1 MPEPPWNALCS
12 HPSWRVIACA
22 PEDVMRVRL
31 LTALVAFVLVLPAA
45 ARAQDFGVAES
56 AETIDRGNFKV
67 KINPILVFGRDGAD
81 HEPGV
86 AGSIGYGFTRR
97 FDAEFVAAIYDGM
110 AAFGGTGE
118 VWLVRDPAV
127 DVSVIG
133 GLHFHRGDN
142 TADLTAFDLTLLAS
156 RHLTPRVELYGAL
169 DVAWENFDDSDASF
183 KRVHFVPGLEV
194 KLNDDLDF
202 LVEVGLAVNDNANH
216 YISGG
221 LAFYLR

>member
-1 MPEPPWNALCS
+1 
-12 HPSWRVIACA
+12 
-22 PEDVMRVRL
+22 MRVRL
-31 LTALVAFVLVLPAA
+31 LIALVAFVLVLPAA
-45 ARAQDFGVAES
+45 AQAQDFGVAES

-118 VWLVRDPAV
+118 VWLVKDPAV

-142 TADLTAFDLTLLAS
+142 TADITAFDLTLLAS
-156 RHLTPRVELYGAL
+156 RHLTSRVELYGAL
-169 DVAWENFDDSDASF
+169 DVAWESFDDNGSF
-183 KRVHFVPGLEV
+183 KTVHVVPGLEV
-194 KLNDDLDF
+194 RLNPDVDF
-202 LVEVGLAVNDNANH
+202 LVEVGLAVNDNAKH

>member
-1 MPEPPWNALCS
+1 
-12 HPSWRVIACA
+12 
-22 PEDVMRVRL
+22 MRVRL
-31 LTALVAFVLVLPAA
+31 SLALVAFVLVLPAA

-81 HEPGV
+81 NDPGV

-118 VWLVRDPAV
+118 VWLVKDPSV

-142 TADLTAFDLTLLAS
+142 TADITAFDLTLLAS
-156 RHLTPRVELYGAL
+156 RHVTPRVELYGAL
-169 DVAWENFDDSDASF
+169 DVAWESFDDDGSF
-183 KRVHFVPGLEV
+183 KTVHLVPGLEIR
-194 KLNDDLDF
+194 LNPDVDF
-202 LVEVGLAVNDNANH
+202 LIEVGLAVNDNARH
-216 YISGG
+216 YVSGG